1 MKIFANNMLKG
12 FCRFVLGKIC
22 DINIAYLG
30 TKLIKK
36 TQRNDMSFGS
46 SGNLLP
52 VVDP

>member
-36 TQRNDMSFGS
+36 LNEMIRLSVAVATYFQ
-46 SGNLLP
+46 
-52 VVDP
+52 